1 MRTVL
6 ARLALPAAIIFG
18 AGTAAAVP
26 VMAAVAPVALV
37 TASAHA
43 PAAHTNMHYG

>member
-6 ARLALPAAIIFG
+6 ARIALPAALLLGTG
-18 AGTAAAVP
+18 AAAAVP
-26 VMAAVAPVALV
+26 VMAASAPVALV

-43 PAAHTNMHYG
+43 AGPGMYYK